1 MCYALKFLA
10 PAADSMY
17 YHFKFLGVYSGLYVL
32 HHKVLTPAEG
42 YLYIFFARIKKIFRA
57 RRARSAWS
65 ARLKKRFEHGGREA
79 PGVRD

>member
-32 HHKVLTPAEG
+32 HLKILTPAAG
-42 YLYIFFARIKKIFRA
+42 YLYIFFARIKKNISSTEGAERPECETEKNFRDLLIPPCF
-57 RRARSAWS
+57 S
-65 ARLKKRFEHGGREA
+65 
-79 PGVRD
+79 